1 MTAGFG
7 GSSAQASNFAS
18 PATGFGFGGAIGA
31 GAPQSA
37 PDADADGPQQSVL
50 RKTLKYDIPPHA
62 PPSFSTLHSHLIFL
76 AGLSVTVVALLSHLS
91 AAAWQ
96 QVSVVLQLKT
106 PKM

>member
-1 MTAGFG
+1 MAAGFG

-50 RKTLKYDIPPHA
+50 RKTLKYDIPPHV
-62 PPSFSTLHSHLIFL
+62 PPFCLNASFTFDFFGRAKRSSSG
-76 AGLSVTVVALLSHLS
+76 ASRA
-91 AAAWQ
+91 
-96 QVSVVLQLKT
+96 
-106 PKM
+106 